1 MSDGIVIKFT
11 GTLSLL
17 LLIFIEGYSQEVS
30 APPVRLMFYNVEN
43 LFDTFNDSLAGD
55 DEFLPRGIRRWNSG
69 RYYDKISSIFK
80 TITAA
85 GDWDPPALIGLCEV
99 ENRKVLEDI
108 IYGTNLSKYDY
119 AILHSDSPDP
129 RGIDVCLLY
138 RKDIIAIISH
148 RFMIPEIMGQGRFT
162 SRSVLYAKCIIAG
175 DTLHLFINHWPS
187 RRGGVLAG
195 EAQRLMIAE
204 MIKAGSDSIASSSP
218 RNTRIIMIGDFN
230 STPDDN
236 VIGLLSGSYESGLT
250 MVNLAS
256 GQPSKEGSYRY
267 MGTWELIDQ
276 AIVSAELL
284 NCSKGLFTD
293 RSMFRVFRPDFLL
306 VKDPAYPGESPF
318 STYSGYRY
326 RGGYSDH
333 LPVLLDLKVR

>member
-1 MSDGIVIKFT
+1 MSDGIVTRLT

-30 APPVRLMFYNVEN
+30 APPVRIMFYNVEN
-43 LFDTFNDSLAGD
+43 LFDTFNDTLTED
-55 DEFLPRGIRRWNSG
+55 DEFLPYGLRRWNSG
-69 RYYDKISSIFK
+69 RYYAKISSVFK

-85 GDWDPPALIGLCEV
+85 GEWDPPDLIGLCEV
-99 ENRKVLEDI
+99 ENRKVLEDL

-129 RGIDVCLLY
+129 RGIDVCLVY
-138 RKDIIAIISH
+138 RKDVVTVTSY
-148 RFMIPEIMGQGRFT
+148 RFMIPAVTGLDRFT
-162 SRSVLYAKCIIAG
+162 SRSVLYAKCLIMG
-175 DTLHLFINHWPS
+175 DTLHLFVNHWPS

-195 EAQRLMIAE
+195 ESQRLLIAE
-204 MIKAGSDSIASSSP
+204 LVKARADSIASLSGGKAK
-218 RNTRIIMIGDFN
+218 IIMMGDFN

-236 VIGLLSGSYESGLT
+236 VISQLAGRYGSGLT
-250 MVNLAS
+250 MVNLAADKPP
-256 GQPSKEGSYRY
+256 QEGSYRY

-276 AIVSAELL
+276 ILVSEDLL
-284 NCSKGLFTD
+284 NYNKGLFTD
-293 RSMFRVFRPDFLL
+293 RDMFTIFRPDFLL
-306 VKDPAYPGESPF
+306 IKDPAYPGQSPF